1 MTSRTLRSACFTSWS
16 GNVSYVAGVVSP
28 VVVGDLVVAV
38 YVSSVVVV
46 LAGDE
51 IDVSGVADGISPV
64 MVGVAGVAVGVS
76 CVGVV
81 AASVVVGVSSVA
93 GGAVGVAMSR

>member
-1 MTSRTLRSACFTSWS
+1 M
-16 GNVSYVAGVVSP
+16 
-28 VVVGDLVVAV
+28 VVAV
-38 YVSSVVVV
+38 YVSIVVVV